1 MKPGDKKDGKFYT
14 HSKGLVSLFLFHD
27 PIINKVILMLTD
39 KVVECLES
47 KELEG
52 QMNGQEV

>member
-1 MKPGDKKDGKFYT
+1 MKPGDKQDGKFYT

>member
-1 MKPGDKKDGKFYT
+1 LKPGDKQDGKFYT

>member
-1 MKPGDKKDGKFYT
+1 MKPGDKQDGKFYT

-39 KVVECLES
+39 KVVECLVS
-47 KELEG
+47 TELEG

>member
-1 MKPGDKKDGKFYT
+1 LKPGEKEDGKFYT
-14 HSKGLVSLFLFHD
+14 HSKGLVCLFLFHD

-39 KVVECLES
+39 KVVQCLET

-52 QMNGQEV
+52 QMNEQEV